1 MNITEF
7 LKERNI
13 TDSDFMETGMTSYI
27 IDLVNEYEAVKSKL
41 ILPVVSGM
49 FSEQQMEDA
58 YNSGAEAEQQR
69 CGYFDIEN
77 YR

>member
-41 ILPVVSGM
+41 ILPVVGKS
-49 FSEQQMEDA
+49 FTVKQIVELLEEEETLDDA
-58 YNSGAEAEQQR
+58 KLFFKLQE
-69 CGYFDIEN
+69 
-77 YR
+77 